1 MALDYLHNHPNFSE
15 LIQIVAQEHSIA
27 PPLVEKDYWIMHCL
41 YGLQQLGMSF
51 FMKGGTS
58 LSKGYKIIDRFSEDI
73 DILIDP
79 PRDMKVATGRNQSS
93 KKQCQSRLDYYNYL
107 ARSIKIEGINQV
119 KRDTNFDDEKKYRSG
134 GIRLFYKSKNSPLKG
149 VKEGI
154 LLEVGFDD
162 ITPNEPLDISS
173 WAYDFAIGK
182 VDIVDN
188 RAKRVLCYHPGYTFV
203 EKLQAIST
211 KFRKQ
216 QATGTFSENF
226 MRHYYDV
233 YCLLKDPDILKFI
246 GTPEYHTHKEKRFKK
261 NPYDISSN
269 EAFLLANAETRDQ
282 YARQYKARES
292 LYYRNKPEFEEILA
306 LIKSNITKL

>member
-27 PPLVEKDYWIMHCL
+27 PSLVEKDYWIMHCL

-58 LSKGYKIIDRFSEDI
+58 LSKGYKII
-73 DILIDP
+73 
-79 PRDMKVATGRNQSS
+79 
-93 KKQCQSRLDYYNYL
+93 
-107 ARSIKIEGINQV
+107 EGINQV
-119 KRDTNFDDEKKYRSG
+119 NRDTNFDDEKKYRSG